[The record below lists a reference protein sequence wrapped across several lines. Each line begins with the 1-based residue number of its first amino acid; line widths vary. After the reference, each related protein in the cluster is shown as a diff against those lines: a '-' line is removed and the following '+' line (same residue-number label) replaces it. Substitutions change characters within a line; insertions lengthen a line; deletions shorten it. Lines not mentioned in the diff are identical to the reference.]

1 MRDTVKVGRF
11 EAGNR
16 TMDLIFTSLNA
27 TTLLLSTVR
36 RTRVAVHRVQE
47 DRGRDVAIDDTI
59 V

>member
-1 MRDTVKVGRF
+1 MKVGRF

-47 DRGRDVAIDDTI
+47 DRGRDVAIEDTI